1 MSPKPKKWIAAL
13 LGFFIAPLA
22 FLYVGAPRLA
32 GLSFL
37 TATALGITS
46 FMMPGM
52 DKGLAFSVSA
62 LAIGIIWTWLAYRI
76 AGRVDQ
82 ISLARWYSRWYGM
95 LGIIAAFVVVVLTL
109 RAFLYEPYRAP
120 SSSMMPALPIG
131 SNIIVQKWGY
141 GHYGTYGLSLARG
154 AISAPLERGDIIV
167 FDYPRDRS
175 QTWVKRLVGMPGD
188 KITYRDKRLFINGV
202 DVRGQKLDDYLD
214 ANELKYFS
222 RYREALGKVEHEVL
236 FNDAAPAWLGNDAY
250 SLPQQCTVMH
260 ETIQC
265 EVPLGNY
272 FVLGD
277 NRDNSADSR
286 FWGFVPADA
295 VIGKVAYIRKPRG

>member
-1 MSPKPKKWIAAL
+1 MSAKPKKWIAAL
-13 LGFFIAPLA
+13 LGFFVSPLA
-22 FLYVGAPRLA
+22 FLYVGTPRWA

-37 TATALGITS
+37 TAIALGTAS
-46 FMMPGM
+46 FMMPGL
-52 DKGLAFSVSA
+52 DKSLAFSIVTLVIA
-62 LAIGIIWTWLAYRI
+62 VTWTWLAYRI
-76 AGRVDQ
+76 AGRQDEASVT
-82 ISLARWYSRWYGM
+82 RWYSRWYGM
-95 LGIIAAFVVVVLTL
+95 LGIIAVFAFVVLSL

-131 SNIIVQKWGY
+131 SNIMVQKWGF
-141 GHYGTYGLSLARG
+141 GHYGTYGLSFARG

-188 KITYRDKRLFINGV
+188 KITYRDKHLFINGV

-214 ANELKYFS
+214 ANELMYFS
-222 RYREALGKVEHEVL
+222 RYRETLGKVEHEVL
-236 FNDAAPAWLGNDAY
+236 FKDAAPAWLGDDAY
-250 SLPQQCTVMH
+250 LLPQQCTVSH

-265 EVPLGNY
+265 EVPRGNY
-272 FVLGD
+272 FVMGD

-286 FWGFVPADA
+286 LWGFVPADA
-295 VIGKVAYIRKPRG
+295 VIGKVVYTQKPRG